1 MTDIIIFVIEII
13 GTIAFAA
20 SGAMLA
26 IEKNMDVYSELLRLS
41 EEA

>member
-1 MTDIIIFVIEII
+1 MTDLIIFVIEII

-26 IEKNMDVYSELLRLS
+26 IEKNMMQ
-41 EEA
+41 A